1 MAERFLIFGHRGSP
15 NRQPENTMA
24 SFEEAVRSGA
34 DGFETDL
41 RLLSDGVAVLYHD
54 DELGGDPV
62 ESHSWRDVTGRG
74 LNLEKVSDLARFAGR
89 TSMVLEVKRAGWE
102 ERLIK
107 EVGAWPNIV
116 VASFDHETI
125 AELARREA
133 TFALGITISGT
144 IVDVASYARR
154 VGATWCFPNYHYVD
168 RKIVSS
174 LHAAAIRVV
183 PWAPNQPREWQRLRD
198 HGCDGIITDLPAE
211 AVAWRSGITS

>member
-1 MAERFLIFGHRGSP
+1 
-15 NRQPENTMA
+15 MA
-24 SFEEAVRSGA
+24 SFAEAVRSGA
-34 DGFETDL
+34 GGVETDR
-41 RLLSDGVAVLYHD
+41 RLLSDGIAVLYHD
-54 DELGGDPV
+54 DELGNEPV
-62 ESHSWRDVTGRG
+62 ESHSWSDITGRG

-107 EVGAWPNIV
+107 EVESWPNIV

-133 TFALGITISGT
+133 PFSLGITISGT

-154 VGATWCFPNYHYVD
+154 VCATWCFPNYHYVD

-183 PWAPNQPREWQRLRD
+183 PWTPNQPREWQRLRD
-198 HGCDGIITDLPAE
+198 VGCDGIITDLPAE
-211 AVAWRSGITS
+211 AVAWRSGIT

>member
-1 MAERFLIFGHRGSP
+1 VAERFLIFGHRGSP
-15 NRQPENTMA
+15 NRLPENTVA

-54 DELGGDPV
+54 DELGDDPV
-62 ESHSWRDVTGRG
+62 ERHSWSDITGRG
-74 LNLEKVSDLARFAGR
+74 LKIEKVRELARFAGR

-107 EVGAWPNIV
+107 EVGSWPNIV

-133 TFALGITISGT
+133 PFSLGITISGT
-144 IVDVASYARR
+144 IVDVAPYARR

-183 PWAPNQPREWQRLRD
+183 PWAPNRPREWQRLRD
-198 HGCDGIITDLPAE
+198 DGCDGIITDMPAE
-211 AVAWRSGITS
+211 AVAWRSGMT

>member
-1 MAERFLIFGHRGSP
+1 
-15 NRQPENTMA
+15 MA

-54 DELGGDPV
+54 DEVGNDSV
-62 ESHSWRDVTGRG
+62 ESHSWKEIHGRG
-74 LNLEKVSDLARFAGR
+74 LNLEKLSDLARFAGR

-102 ERLIK
+102 EQLIK
-107 EVGAWPNIV
+107 EVGRWPNIV

-133 TFALGITISGT
+133 PFDLGITISGT
-144 IVDVASYARR
+144 IVDVAPYARR

-168 RKIVSS
+168 GKTVSS

-183 PWAPNQPREWQRLRD
+183 PWTPNQPREWQRLRD
-198 HGCDGIITDLPAE
+198 LGCDGIITDLPAE
-211 AVAWRSGITS
+211 AVVWRSGMT

>member
-1 MAERFLIFGHRGSP
+1 
-15 NRQPENTMA
+15 MA

-54 DELGGDPV
+54 DEVGNDPV
-62 ESHSWRDVTGRG
+62 ESHSWQEIHGRG
-74 LNLEKVSDLARFAGR
+74 LNLEKLSELARFAGR

-107 EVGAWPNIV
+107 EVGRWPNIV

-133 TFALGITISGT
+133 PFALGITISGT
-144 IVDVASYARR
+144 IVDVAAYARR
-154 VGATWCFPNYHYVD
+154 VGATWCFPNDHYVD
-168 RKIVSS
+168 RKMVSS

-183 PWAPNQPREWQRLRD
+183 PWTPNQPREWQRLRD
-198 HGCDGIITDLPAE
+198 LGCDGIITDVPVE
-211 AVAWRSGITS
+211 AVAWRSGMT